1 MFKPEKLLNSILLL
15 LGTVLTILSGFC
27 FSSFLAIVGITLIF
41 WGAIL
46 YYVKPTKQVPF
57 SFVAAS
63 SDSSTDNINKVLSE
77 INVVR
82 KGYYLPPKSLQ
93 GTDSSLVFIPKYS
106 VPSFPA
112 GNEITDGLFTSK
124 KDGLLLTPPGYGL
137 SRIMEQ
143 KFGQSFSKIDV
154 PSLRRQ
160 LPKLLVEDLELV
172 ENVCIHSND
181 DVLLFEIRGS
191 IFIDECVQVQ
201 KCSSVHSAVG
211 CLLSSSLACVLAK
224 VTGKVVTIKKEVIVD
239 KTTMIEYQLIEV

>member
-1 MFKPEKLLNSILLL
+1 MIKPERLLNSLLLL
-15 LGTVLTILSGFC
+15 LGTALTILSGFC
-27 FSSFLAIVGITLIF
+27 VSSFLAVAGIALIF

-46 YYVKPTKQVPF
+46 YYISPTKQVPF

-63 SDSSTDNINKVLSE
+63 SNSSTDNINKVLSE

-93 GTDSSLVFIPKYS
+93 STNASLVFIPKYS

-112 GNEITDGLFTSK
+112 GNEITNGLFTSK

-137 SRIMEQ
+137 SRIMEK
-143 KFGQSFSKIDV
+143 KFGQSFSKIDL

-160 LPKLLVEDLELV
+160 LPKLLVEDLELA
-172 ENVCIHSND
+172 ENVFIHAND

-201 KCSSVHSAVG
+201 KYSRVHSAIG

-224 VTGKVVTIKKEVIVD
+224 VTGNVVTIKREVIVD
-239 KTTMIEYQLIEV
+239 KTTIIEYQIIEA